1 MCLTEVWRRST
12 AQTRPFE
19 TDIRIAGIVNPR
31 NPQRAQVGP
40 QVVPILPKERP
51 QDATLRALNKSRHAG
66 KTVDATTSC
75 RAHCD
80 CFNLI
85 VGMMAGK
92 QVEDTMTP
100 TPIF

>member
-1 MCLTEVWRRST
+1 
-12 AQTRPFE
+12 
-19 TDIRIAGIVNPR
+19 
-31 NPQRAQVGP
+31 
-40 QVVPILPKERP
+40 LPKERP
-51 QDATLRALNKSRHAG
+51 QDATLRSFNKGRHAG
-66 KTVDATTSC
+66 KAVDAAPSC